1 MNESEFKFFR
11 LATEEY
17 AALGS
22 FLNDVN
28 VGYELIQ
35 NETDATG
42 EDVLENSVVVLHDPE
57 NLVDADY
64 IFDEIGVVVVAVQP
78 GEFSEV

>member
-17 AALGS
+17 EALGS
-22 FLNDVN
+22 FLNDVG

-35 NETDATG
+35 NETDATD
-42 EDVLENSVVVLHDPE
+42 EDVLEKSVIVLHDPE
-57 NLVDADY
+57 NNIDADY
-64 IFDEIGVVVVAVQP
+64 IFDEIGVVVVAVYP
-78 GEFSEV
+78 GDFAEI